1 MTWGMIEDTPYRLDG
16 GATPGGSR
24 TPGPVFHIPEV
35 PKRDRI
41 ALELVERASKTHR
54 AKKQE
59 ALKRVTASF
68 TRSVPPLI
76 STLNDLHPIDLYPQ
90 RSVPPLTSTH
100 VDLYPHCSSICI
112 LVQDVAA

>member
-16 GATPGGSR
+16 GATTPRGNH

-41 ALELVERASKTHR
+41 ALELVEKASKAHR

-68 TRSVPPLI
+68 ARSVLI
-76 STLNDLHPIDLYPQ
+76 LSRHFFDSNNNRRFLITYKSHNL
-90 RSVPPLTSTH
+90 
-100 VDLYPHCSSICI
+100 SS
-112 LVQDVAA
+112 

>member
-16 GATPGGSR
+16 GATPRGNH

-41 ALELVERASKTHR
+41 ALELVEKASKAHR

-68 TRSVPPLI
+68 ARSVLI
-76 STLNDLHPIDLYPQ
+76 ARALFVFIIRQ
-90 RSVPPLTSTH
+90 
-100 VDLYPHCSSICI
+100 SI
-112 LVQDVAA
+112 

>member
-16 GATPGGSR
+16 NATPRGNH
-24 TPGPVFHIPEV
+24 TPGPVFHIPDV

-41 ALELVERASKTHR
+41 ALELVERASKAHR

-68 TRSVPPLI
+68 ARSVFSLAQQK
-76 STLNDLHPIDLYPQ
+76 STYIYLRQ
-90 RSVPPLTSTH
+90 K
-100 VDLYPHCSSICI
+100 
-112 LVQDVAA
+112 